1 MRSSCN
7 RGESLVRS
15 KIVHPEREVLVAVDQ
30 RHETAHETR
39 NVFLNATHHVAI
51 FFVLTAVVLFTLL
64 FSTYPPIHDF
74 FHGLRHALMIIP
86 CH

>member
-1 MRSSCN
+1 MSDVQHDTV
-7 RGESLVRS
+7 E
-15 KIVHPEREVLVAVDQ
+15 K
-30 RHETAHETR
+30 HETK
-39 NVFLNATHHVAI
+39 NVLLNTTIQVTIFLALVG
-51 FFVLTAVVLFTLL
+51 VVLFTAL